1 MAERRTVEDRLRSEY
16 AALLPVM
23 HRTRTEVETE
33 VQHMLLRATLNLH
46 QYERIVVRARLKDC
60 ESAIDALGRR
70 AKFGFFDADHPEQYS
85 LTSLPDLVG
94 VRVLTFPQRRLEEVR
109 ETLLPRIAG
118 WVADHIEPIVFKY
131 TGRWNPG
138 DLVRSEIQ
146 ILSLLIGLF
155 WEAEHSAI
163 YKPSP
168 DLRGVAPRMKDR
180 SSAVIAALQE
190 FESEFGRLIEEE
202 ATNSQ
207 DPDRP

>member
-1 MAERRTVEDRLRSEY
+1 MAEPRTVEDRLRSEY
-16 AALLPVM
+16 AYLLPAM
-23 HRTRTEVETE
+23 QRTRTEVETE
-33 VQHMLLRATLNLH
+33 VQHVLLQATLSLD
-46 QYERIVVRARLKDC
+46 QYERIIVRSRLKDC
-60 ESAIDALGRR
+60 ESAVDALRR
-70 AKFGFFDADHPEQYS
+70 REKFGLFDPDHPEQYS

-94 VRVLTFPQRRLEEVR
+94 VRVLTFPQRCLEEVHK
-109 ETLLPRIAG
+109 TLVPRIAG

-146 ILSLLIGLF
+146 VLSLLIGLF

-168 DLRGVAPRMKDR
+168 NLRGVAPRMRDS

-190 FESEFGRLIEEE
+190 FESEFGRLIEEG
-202 ATNSQ
+202 ADSPPPNQ
-207 DPDRP
+207 P